1 MYVGWSFAFATGIG
15 LPLFSQFLQQI
26 FNSFGPEVTLKQTL
40 DRVQIVFFVM
50 IGVGAA
56 IGIFGFIYWII
67 LLKFSSK
74 IARRTKENYLA
85 AILKQ
90 ETGWFDSF
98 NYNELS
104 ARITKETMA
113 INKAIGEKIGLI
125 IYSLGM
131 TICGLVIGTING
143 RSLALANCAIG
154 PIVGV
159 CAVFFGATMESK
171 FSKALKAYGQS
182 AGYAE

>member
-1 MYVGWSFAFATGIG
+1 M
-15 LPLFSQFLQQI
+15 
-26 FNSFGPEVTLKQTL
+26 
-40 DRVQIVFFVM
+40 FFVM
-50 IGVGAA
+50 IGVGVG
-56 IGIFGFIYWII
+56 IGTFGFIYWTI

-104 ARITKETMA
+104 ARITKETLA
-113 INKAIGEKIGLI
+113 INKAIGENIGLI
-125 IYSLGM
+125 IVSFGM
-131 TICGLVIGTING
+131 TICGIIIGIING
-143 RSLALANCAIG
+143 WSLALALFAVG
-154 PIVGV
+154 PVVGV
-159 CAVFFGATMESK
+159 TAMFFGKTMESR

>member
-1 MYVGWSFAFATGIG
+1 
-15 LPLFSQFLQQI
+15 
-26 FNSFGPEVTLKQTL
+26 
-40 DRVQIVFFVM
+40 M

-67 LLKFSSK
+67 LLKFSRK

-85 AILKQ
+85 AILKE

-113 INKAIGEKIGLI
+113 INKANGDKIGLI
-125 IYSLGM
+125 IYSLGI
-131 TICGLVIGTING
+131 TICGLIIGTINVW
-143 RSLALANCAIG
+143 SLALANCAIG
-154 PIVGV
+154 PIVGLL
-159 CAVFFGATMESK
+159 AVFFGVTMESK

>member
-1 MYVGWSFAFATGIG
+1 MS
-15 LPLFSQFLQQI
+15 PK
-26 FNSFGPEVTLKQTL
+26 ETLKQVEIL
-40 DRVQIVFFVM
+40 FFVM
-50 IGVGAA
+50 IGVGVG
-56 IGIFGFIYWII
+56 IGTFGFIYWII

-74 IARRTKENYLA
+74 ISRRTKENYLA

-104 ARITKETMA
+104 ARITKETMS
-113 INKAIGEKIGLI
+113 INKAIGEKVGLI
-125 IYSLGM
+125 IFSLGM
-131 TICGLVIGTING
+131 TICGLVIGLING
-143 RSLALANCAIG
+143 WSLALANCAVG
-154 PIVGV
+154 PIIGV
-159 CAVFFGATMESK
+159 TAVFFGSTMESK